1 MKKLHPFLLFLINS
15 NIFVSFCVL
24 SLALSSEFLLFNSK
38 ISFPSKVSQFVFFA
52 AIFTYNF
59 QRIVRI
65 KKHLK
70 HPRKDW
76 IKKNEF
82 LIYLIMI
89 ISAVMSLYLFSI
101 FKETKTQIA
110 IIFSGIISILY
121 PFFLRKM
128 PFFKILI
135 ISLVWTIS
143 TMLLLVLEENIV
155 FSSNIVFHLIRRFL
169 FVFAIAIPF
178 DIRDLRFDSKKLKTI
193 PIIFGVS
200 KSKLICFVSLF
211 LIVIISIFQ
220 FLNYNLRIEFLIAII
235 LSCIVSSIFINKSDE
250 KKSDSF
256 FSFWIES
263 LSVFHYLFLAISILM
278 F

>member
-59 QRIVRI
+59 QRIVQI
-65 KKHLK
+65 KK

-121 PFFLRKM
+121 PFFLRKI